1 MLVLGIDPG
10 LLKTGWGLVKFVNGN
25 LIYVDS
31 GTVFTNQKLPME
43 ERLKNIFNIL
53 DLIIKNYKPECVS
66 IEETF
71 INNNAVSSLKLGQA
85 RGVAILSAGVNGIR
99 VFEYL
104 PNAIKK
110 AVTGVGKATKDQMV
124 AMVKCLLPLSNT
136 KTEDEADAL
145 AMAICHI
152 NNTVYFN
159 NWTKL

>member
-1 MLVLGIDPG
+1 MLVLGVDPG

-31 GTVFTNQKLPME
+31 GTIFTDSKLPME
-43 ERLKNIFNIL
+43 QRLKNIFDNL
-53 DLIIKNYKPECVS
+53 DFIMKKYNPDYMS

-71 INNNAVSSLKLGQA
+71 VNNNPVSSLKLGQA
-85 RGVAILSAGVNGIR
+85 RGVAILTAGINNIE

-110 AVTGVGKATKDQMV
+110 AITGVGKATKEQMV
-124 AMVKCLLPLSNT
+124 TMIKCLLPLSNT

-152 NNTVYFN
+152 NNKIF
-159 NWTKL
+159 W